1 MPILISVLGTTNFYI
16 LMLKKETNFFVSL
29 TKLHKNKFTTNNLFL
44 GYDECL
50 FVNASTS
57 K

>member
-16 LMLKKETNFFVSL
+16 LMLKEERNFFVSL

-44 GYDECL
+44 DYDECL